1 MKTIYKLILCLCCLN
16 VAAQTDTLTQVI
28 NDTSVL
34 LIRDSSVVLINDTSV
49 VLIDSLTSN
58 SDTTLV
64 DSLRNNPGKAMQWS
78 AIFPGGGQVYN
89 RQYWKVPIFT
99 GLVASSVYLY
109 IDNTRNFNVYGREI
123 ANRKADPNRIDIFPN
138 VPLTIL
144 RDQQL
149 TYKRRRSLFMA
160 ATLTSYGFNI
170 LDAFATANIRNSDLE
185 HSPFKAAYYSAIF
198 PGLGQIYNRKYW
210 KLPLIYGGFAAAGYY
225 LNFTF
230 KLMDDYSNAIIYFEN
245 PEELLGGWPE
255 SIPTNSSK
263 EVLSRNRERIL
274 KRLELTIILTSLWY
288 VVNILDATV
297 DGHLNDFEKEMD
309 AFSSIQM
316 APSFSYLPNGQLVVG
331 YGLVYRF

>member
-1 MKTIYKLILCLCCLN
+1 LN

-160 ATLTSYGFNI
+160 ATLTSYG
-170 LDAFATANIRNSDLE
+170 L
-185 HSPFKAAYYSAIF
+185 IF
-198 PGLGQIYNRKYW
+198 
-210 KLPLIYGGFAAAGYY
+210 
-225 LNFTF
+225 
-230 KLMDDYSNAIIYFEN
+230 
-245 PEELLGGWPE
+245 
-255 SIPTNSSK
+255 
-263 EVLSRNRERIL
+263 
-274 KRLELTIILTSLWY
+274 
-288 VVNILDATV
+288 
-297 DGHLNDFEKEMD
+297 
-309 AFSSIQM
+309 
-316 APSFSYLPNGQLVVG
+316 
-331 YGLVYRF
+331 